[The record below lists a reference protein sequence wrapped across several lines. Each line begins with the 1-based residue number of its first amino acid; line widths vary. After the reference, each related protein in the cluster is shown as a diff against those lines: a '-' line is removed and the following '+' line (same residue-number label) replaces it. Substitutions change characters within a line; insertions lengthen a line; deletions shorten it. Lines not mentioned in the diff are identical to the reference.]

1 MKTSSLSLFNLIH
14 SLSREEKNYILRR
27 AIRYRKGGKNIL
39 IRLFHLVESSSPEN
53 YDEKEIAQS
62 IPNLSIRKK
71 ELFESILSSLAD
83 RESRLL
89 YVVMFGKI
97 RSAAMLHYRKM
108 FPETFAL
115 LTEVEQWALQENQ
128 PYLRGVIL
136 QYKTLFA
143 NIGIQRNIQVDFDSL
158 GKEMIEN
165 AKSILQGAEI
175 FYQYLE
181 ISKISLQSFL
191 LRSPEQ
197 IAAIKLLSGSA
208 VNSTDLK
215 IHNLTAQSY
224 FYISQMLIYKVQAD
238 FEAAF
243 TAAENCWT
251 LMNRVADFSTRRPQ
265 EYLTGYI
272 SFVNSCVDVKDW
284 SRCKKIM
291 PAFEKWIEARYPEN
305 WFVKGKYF
313 YLRLKYHY
321 YRDTI
326 KMDKTLL
333 EESENLYLRKK
344 ELFDSETRRGF
355 EYLLSVAFLDLND
368 LSKAWDYCQTVIN
381 AKTNAPRRELSEADR
396 LIFLLILLESKKYPE
411 LRHQCMQLQKFIST
425 KEKQEYLFDY
435 TLTKHLKN
443 IDGRKHA
450 AEKLV
455 GLRNDLLLISKKKDS
470 NTRHFLHL
478 YDFIG
483 WTERKIE
490 AQE

>member
-1 MKTSSLSLFNLIH
+1 MKTSSLSLFHLIH

-39 IRLFHLVESSSPEN
+39 VRLFRLVEQSSPEN
-53 YDEKEIAQS
+53 YDEKEIAQT

-83 RESRLL
+83 REGRLS

-97 RSAAMLHYRKM
+97 RSAAILHYRKM

-115 LTEVEQWALQENQ
+115 LTEVEEWALQENQ

-158 GKEMIEN
+158 GKEMIDN
-165 AKSILQGAEI
+165 AKTILQGAEI
-175 FYQYLE
+175 FHQYLQ
-181 ISKISLQSFL
+181 ISKISLQSYL

-197 IAAIKLLSGSA
+197 MAAITQLSKSA
-208 VNSTDLK
+208 VNSTDIK

-224 FYISQMLIYKVQAD
+224 FYISRMLIHRVKAD
-238 FEAAF
+238 FQAAF
-243 TAAENCWT
+243 TDAETCWM
-251 LMNRVADFSTRRPQ
+251 LMNKVADFSMRRPQ

-284 SRCKKIM
+284 GRCKKLM
-291 PAFEKWIEARYPEN
+291 PPFEKWIEARYAEN
-305 WFVKGKYF
+305 WFVKGKCF
-313 YLRLKYHY
+313 YIRLKYHY
-321 YRDTI
+321 YRDTV
-326 KMDKTLL
+326 KMDKALL

-344 ELFDSETRRGF
+344 ELFDAETRRGF

-368 LSKAWDYCQTVIN
+368 LSKAWDYSQTVIN

-411 LRHQCMQLQKFIST
+411 LRHQCMQLQKFIS
-425 KEKQEYLFDY
+425 KKRKQEYLFDF
-435 TLTKHLKN
+435 TITKHLKN
-443 IDGRKHA
+443 IDGRHHA
-450 AEKLV
+450 AEKINS
-455 GLRNDLLLISKKKDS
+455 LRNDLQLISKKKDT
-470 NTRHFLHL
+470 NINHFLQL
-478 YDFIG
+478 YDFVG
-483 WTERKIE
+483 WTDRKIKAAE
-490 AQE
+490 